1 MIDCWPQRDTPRRD
15 SNPEGDIA
23 QMKAS
28 NRFTLTAAVIALLFL
43 FGATAALARYDSY
56 HSALGQLRAARA
68 YMAHPDS
75 GELHDQEKSAI
86 VEIDAAIAELK
97 SVADDGKGVDDHPSI
112 DSHVRWIAGLNKAVE
127 LLNKAHDNVQKEQ
140 DDSGAKDRAIQHIAQ
155 ARKFIT
161 QAIALEQ

>member
-1 MIDCWPQRDTPRRD
+1 MKSSYRFA
-15 SNPEGDIA
+15 IA
-23 QMKAS
+23 AS
-28 NRFTLTAAVIALLFL
+28 VLTLFL
-43 FGATAALARYDSY
+43 ALSFGAPAALARYDSY

-97 SVADDGKGVDDHPSI
+97 SVADDGKGLDDHPSI
-112 DSHVRWIAGLNKAVE
+112 DSHARWIAGLNKAVE
-127 LLNKAHDNVQKEQ
+127 LLNKAHDNVQKE
-140 DDSGAKDRAIQHIAQ
+140 DDGSGAKDRAIQHIAQ